1 MGRYWIAATRF
12 KSLFEDLRE
21 QRFLRK
27 PMNNF
32 IWQSE
37 RPFLPS
43 FKKPHLARF
52 PFLVA
57 SLLLLASLSHAA
69 TITGTVTG
77 PDSEPFKGAFV
88 QAQNLKTKI
97 TVMVLSNK
105 DGRYRIEN
113 LPAGDYDVQIRAI
126 GYKTEPR
133 TGLNLNS
140 QQAATA
146 QFILQKATVLWSDL
160 SIYQG
165 EVLLPNLPG
174 KRILLTDGTTPIR
187 DSPCQICHS
196 FQNKMAPWVRD
207 EAGWRS
213 RVDYMRQSIRCC
225 GSADTSV
232 SDKDEDVLVSYLT
245 SLFGPNSILPASPT
259 DDPKYKS
266 TVRTFNDDAMNI
278 VYVEYELPGPN
289 RMPWSAV
296 PDGHGSEWMPYKS
309 DVNKIGRLNEETGV
323 VDEFKVPGEGVI
335 QIHSVYPASDGSIW
349 LTEMTRP
356 GKLGRWDPKTEQ
368 ITDYADT
375 VSKHTVRAGPNGVLC
390 STGTISLFDSKTE
403 KYTHF
408 DEKAFAYGAAFDKEG
423 NCWFT
428 EYDKEGKIGKID
440 TKTDT
445 LQMWTTPTAKSGRQ
459 VYSRRIDIDKQGLI
473 WFDESEAGQVGR
485 FDPKTQT
492 FKEFPLPGP
501 MATPYGMN
509 LDRDEYIWYA
519 SEYMDVLGRM
529 DPKSGKTVEYPFP
542 HAENTIRE
550 FFLDSQGRNWYATP
564 SNNKVG
570 YFYLAGK

>member
-1 MGRYWIAATRF
+1 MRASNFRRQQ
-12 KSLFEDLRE
+12 SLG
-21 QRFLRK
+21 
-27 PMNNF
+27 NNF
-32 IWQSE
+32 TRTPVSRILILFGLILCSGTI
-37 RPFLPS
+37 
-43 FKKPHLARF
+43 A
-52 PFLVA
+52 
-57 SLLLLASLSHAA
+57 HAA
-69 TITGTVTG
+69 SITGIVSG
-77 PDSEPFKGAFV
+77 PDGEPFKGAFV
-88 QAQNLKTKI
+88 EAQNLKTKI
-97 TVMVLSNK
+97 TVMVLSGK
-105 DGRYRIEN
+105 DGRYHVEN
-113 LPAGDYDVQIRAI
+113 LPAGEYDVQIRAV
-126 GYKTEPR
+126 GYKAEPR
-133 TGLNLNS
+133 TGLNLSS
-140 QQAATA
+140 QQTASA
-146 QFILQKATVLWSDL
+146 QFNLQKAAVLWSDL

-207 EAGWRS
+207 ADGWRA

-225 GSADTSV
+225 GSPDTSV
-232 SDKDEDVLVSYLT
+232 TDQDEDVLVSYLT

-266 TVRTFNDDAMNI
+266 TVHTFSDDALNI

-296 PDGHGSEWMPYKS
+296 PDGHGNEWMPYKS
-309 DVNKIGRLNEETGV
+309 DVNRIGRLNEETGV
-323 VDEFKVPGEGVI
+323 VDEFKVPGDGVI
-335 QIHSVYPASDGSIW
+335 QVHSVYPTPDGSVW
-349 LTEMTRP
+349 LTELTRP
-356 GKLGRWDPKTEQ
+356 GRLGRWDPSTQQ
-368 ITDYADT
+368 ISDYPDT
-375 VSKHTVRAGPNGVLC
+375 VGKHTVRVGPNGIIC

-408 DEKAFAYGAAFDKEG
+408 NEKAFAYGDVFDKQG

-428 EYDKEGKIGKID
+428 EYNKEGKIGRID
-440 TKTDT
+440 PKTNQ
-445 LQMWTTPTAKSGRQ
+445 LQLWETPTAKSGRQ
-459 VYSRRIDIDKQGLI
+459 VYSRRIDIDKQGII
-473 WFDESEAGQVGR
+473 WFAESEGNQIGR
-485 FDPKTQT
+485 FDPKTET
-492 FKEFPLPGP
+492 FKEYPLPGP

-509 LDRDEYIWYA
+509 LDKDEYVWYA

-529 DPKSGKTVEYPFP
+529 DPKTGKTVEYPFP

-570 YFYLAGK
+570 YFYLASK